1 MTTGTVGFRPNL
13 EAIESLYL
21 SWRSDPNSVDSTWRV
36 FFEGFEIGLQQS
48 QSGQIP
54 SEQIESKTYHG
65 LAEKLIN
72 AYRSMGHLKADLD
85 PLGIQTQSH
94 CVLGAALTSQSN
106 ENLDKTYEITGFVP
120 GPSGTIKEL
129 IVTLENIY
137 CKSIGVEISHL
148 HDGEARDWLIS
159 QIEQNRGASSSA
171 EKKLILEQLLK
182 ADLFEKFLHQKF
194 VGQKRFSLEG
204 GDALVPFMEKVV
216 DLYADLDGSQMVV
229 GMAHR
234 GRLNVLANVL
244 QKPCSEIFAEFEEN
258 YKGGNIDGDGDV
270 KYHLGYS
277 VDRVNSNGR
286 MVHLSLTPNPSHLE
300 FVNPVVEG
308 RVRAKQDRVN
318 DEERKKC
325 LPFLIHGDAAF
336 AGQGIVPETLSLAGL
351 EGYTTGG
358 TIHVIINNQVGFTTK
373 PSDSRSSLYCTDVA
387 KIILAPIFHVN
398 GDDPEAVVWL
408 AKLSVEY
415 RQRFGRDVVV
425 DLVCFRRHG
434 HNEGDEPS
442 FTQPLMYQNI
452 RARLS
457 PAMKYGQK
465 LVGEGVLAQAEV
477 DQMISAFEARLQSS
491 LDSMR
496 NCPVTYQ
503 RMSSFQDAWKN
514 LTSNYSHAFVKTAI
528 PSEKVEDILRKLF
541 QVPEGFQAHPKIV
554 ALNRTRLQA
563 VSEKK
568 PVDWPTAELLAFGSL
583 VTEGHKVRLSG
594 QDCRRGT
601 FSQRHSVIY
610 DMSHGKSFTPLNALA
625 SNQAEYEVYDSML
638 SEAAVLGF
646 EYGYSLDTPSA
657 LVLWEAQFGDFG
669 NGAQVLIDQ
678 FICSSE
684 SKWRRESGLVML
696 LPHGYEGQGP
706 EHSSARLER
715 FLQLC
720 AENNLQVVY
729 PTTPSQYFHLLRRQ
743 LHREFRK
750 PLVVM
755 TPKSLLRHK
764 LAVSPVEDF
773 STGGFLEVLD
783 DQHVDPTRVKRVI
796 LCSGKVYYDLWEQR
810 SKLESYSTALIRL
823 EQIYPFPESQLKKVL
838 DKYSAATDFV
848 WVQEESHNMGA
859 WFFVEPRVRA
869 LGCILEYVGRDESA
883 SPAVGSKKIHESEQK
898 QIVEAAFEKV
908 LPFFA
913 KAKGVFASKDPSAG
927 ISPASSKATLNH

>member
-1 MTTGTVGFRPNL
+1 
-13 EAIESLYL
+13 
-21 SWRSDPNSVDSTWRV
+21 
-36 FFEGFEIGLQQS
+36 
-48 QSGQIP
+48 
-54 SEQIESKTYHG
+54 
-65 LAEKLIN
+65 
-72 AYRSMGHLKADLD
+72 
-85 PLGIQTQSH
+85 
-94 CVLGAALTSQSN
+94 
-106 ENLDKTYEITGFVP
+106 
-120 GPSGTIKEL
+120 
-129 IVTLENIY
+129 
-137 CKSIGVEISHL
+137 
-148 HDGEARDWLIS
+148 
-159 QIEQNRGASSSA
+159 
-171 EKKLILEQLLK
+171 
-182 ADLFEKFLHQKF
+182 
-194 VGQKRFSLEG
+194 
-204 GDALVPFMEKVV
+204 
-216 DLYADLDGSQMVV
+216 
-229 GMAHR
+229 
-234 GRLNVLANVL
+234 
-244 QKPCSEIFAEFEEN
+244 
-258 YKGGNIDGDGDV
+258 V

-308 RVRAKQDRVN
+308 RVRAKQDRVH

-457 PAMKYGQK
+457 PALKYAQK

-491 LDSMR
+491 LDAMR

-625 SNQAEYEVYDSML
+625 SDQAEYEVYDSML

-913 KAKGVFASKDPSAG
+913 KAKGVFAFKDQSAG
-927 ISPASSKATLNH
+927 ISPASGKATLNH